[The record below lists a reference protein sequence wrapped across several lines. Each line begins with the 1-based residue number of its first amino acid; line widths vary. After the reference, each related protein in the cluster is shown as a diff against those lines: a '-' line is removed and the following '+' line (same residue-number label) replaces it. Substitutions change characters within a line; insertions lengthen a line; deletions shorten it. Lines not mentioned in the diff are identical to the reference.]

1 MEKKNLCRRDIPAF
15 LLLGLLFGNIAL
27 GKQCYL
33 AILALSF
40 FVLLLRLIWQKDP
53 LQKKV
58 LWRNYLIIVGI
69 FLAVFAFRA
78 GFDIAHYGTEKSQ
91 VKEAVAIQYADYDKN
106 PSTPT
111 KELNPSWHM
120 YSRGYTLSDVF
131 AENPDWFAMSYK
143 SFLRTFTGSRY
154 RRVVLLVHGAAL
166 SCTVCRNR
174 NRHVPTT

>member
-1 MEKKNLCRRDIPAF
+1 M
-15 LLLGLLFGNIAL
+15 G
-27 GKQCYL
+27 
-33 AILALSF
+33 
-40 FVLLLRLIWQKDP
+40 V
-53 LQKKV
+53 
-58 LWRNYLIIVGI
+58 

-111 KELNPSWHM
+111 EELNPSWHM

-143 SFLRTFTGSRY
+143 SFCGLLQDHDT

-166 SCTVCRNR
+166 SYTVCRNR